1 MIRFGISIYG
11 VSRKIRTG
19 EMTPIQAF
27 ERICKMGA
35 EVVELVPFGFNLVET
50 PALKKDFK
58 QASAALGVPI
68 GNYSLNANFLML
80 TPERYEAEMKR
91 VKAHMEMVSDMEIPT
106 MRVDSAAFS
115 RPMSE
120 NTMEKFQEEL
130 PLIVRTYEELCDY
143 AKPLGVTV
151 LLENHGFHANGSER
165 VRQILTSVK
174 RDNFG
179 HQLDVGNYVCVD
191 DIPEIAAK
199 KMIGFAKTIHM
210 KDFYLRPA
218 HRDPGGAEEFNC
230 EDSWFRSVN
239 GTFLRGSILAQGD
252 IDIWN
257 IMHTVRTS
265 GFDGDMFLEY
275 EGMEECEYGTQ
286 VSFSN
291 MKRIYGEVANG
302 LN

>member
-1 MIRFGISIYG
+1 MVRLGISIYG

-19 EMTPIQAF
+19 EISPIEAF
-27 ERICKMGA
+27 EKICKMGA

-50 PALKKDFK
+50 PELKKDFK
-58 QASAALGVPI
+58 QASARLGVPI

-80 TPERYEAEMKR
+80 TPEKYAAEMAR
-91 VKAHMEMVSDMEIPT
+91 VKQHIDMTSDMEIPT
-106 MRVDSAAFS
+106 IRVDSAAFS

-120 NTMEKFQEEL
+120 NTIEKFEEEL
-130 PLIVRTYEELCDY
+130 PLIVSTYEELCDY
-143 AKPLGVTV
+143 AKPLGITV

-179 HQLDVGNYVCVD
+179 HQLDVGNYTCVD

-199 KMIGFAKTIHM
+199 KMISFAKTVHM

-218 HRDPGGAEEFNC
+218 HRDPGGAVEFNC
-230 EDSWFRSVN
+230 ENSWFRSVN

-252 IDIWN
+252 IDIWDV
-257 IMHTVRTS
+257 MKTVKYS
-265 GFDGDMFLEY
+265 GFDGDIYLEY
-275 EGMEECEYGTQ
+275 EGMEECEYGTY

-291 MKRIYGEVANG
+291 MKRIYGEV
-302 LN
+302 